1 MYTQIWWTDQ
11 QKQKTQKTTII
22 INKKKWVLNMC
33 SRQLTHIETNL
44 LVMDV
49 NFSII
54 SKTLPN
60 NDIVTTIEDAVKD
73 LEKMVPK

>member
-1 MYTQIWWTDQ
+1 
-11 QKQKTQKTTII
+11 
-22 INKKKWVLNMC
+22 MC

-54 SKTLPN
+54 SKTPPN
-60 NDIVTTIEDAVKD
+60 NDIVTTIEVAVKD